1 MRAFGFWGFGA
12 QHARRGR
19 HGLKLGGRAAKLGG
33 VVAVV
38 LGLTMGLGGTTGL
51 GETAGAAVDANYAI
65 ARTQGNFAMTWGFPG
80 INLHASFGTKAAVN
94 VSFRVNGQAY
104 SPRGFSVP
112 AEPGPNLAD
121 PSSAN
126 ASSSFCQGCLTNAIA
141 INVDVVSGPAGSV
154 YAPTNAVAKD
164 TYCVGCNTLAADY
177 TFVVAPG
184 TVAFLTQPGLNEL
197 YGIASTVV
205 ADANMVEPS
214 QVLAAQV
221 ITELQTIQT
230 LLEGPELDPL
240 GSPQAAVA
248 APAAPVPQVQPQQA
262 VQEFGNTQYSTA
274 VTG

>member
-1 MRAFGFWGFGA
+1 MRAF
-12 QHARRGR
+12 
-19 HGLKLGGRAAKLGG
+19 KLGGRAAKLGS

-38 LGLTMGLGGTTGL
+38 VGLTMGLGGSAGL
-51 GETAGAAVDANYAI
+51 GGTAGAATDANYAF
-65 ARTQGNFAMTWGFPG
+65 ARTQGNFGLTWGFPG
-80 INLHASFGTKAAVN
+80 INFHPSFGTKSAVN

-104 SPRGFSVP
+104 GPRGFSVP

-126 ASSSFCQGCLTNAIA
+126 ASSSYCQGCLTNAIA
-141 INVDVVSGPAGSV
+141 INVDVLTGPAGSV
-154 YAPTNAVAKD
+154 FVPTNAVARD

-184 TVAFLTQPGLNEL
+184 TVAALTTQGLSDL
-197 YGIASTVV
+197 GAIASQVV
-205 ADANMVEPS
+205 ADANTPES
-214 QVLAAQV
+214 SSVLAQQV
-221 ITELQTIQT
+221 ITELQAIQM
-230 LLEGPELDPL
+230 LLEGPELDPV

-248 APAAPVPQVQPQQA
+248 APVPHVVQPQQG